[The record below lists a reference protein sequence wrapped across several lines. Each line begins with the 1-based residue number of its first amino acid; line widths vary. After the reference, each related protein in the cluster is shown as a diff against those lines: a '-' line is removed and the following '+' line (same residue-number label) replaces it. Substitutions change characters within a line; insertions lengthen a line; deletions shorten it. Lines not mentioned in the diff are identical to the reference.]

1 MRAKIFLEPK
11 YARLAEARP
20 ALGKGAFFVEVPF
33 ADLAKQYRDCVRDE
47 LQEIWDDILNKASF
61 ILGPQVEA
69 FEQAFAE
76 FCEAKYAVGVGS
88 GTDALILALKALG
101 IGPGDQVIT
110 AANSFV
116 ATAEAIVH
124 AGAAPLF
131 VDIDS
136 DTFNIDVA
144 RIAEAVT
151 DRTRAIIPVH
161 LYGQPADMN
170 PIYEIA
176 NRHGLHVIEDAA
188 QAHGARYHNSSVGC
202 LGKAAC
208 FSFYP
213 GKNLGAYGDA
223 GAVVTNDEAVAM
235 GLKKLRDH
243 GGLIKYQH
251 DLHGYSSRLDTLQA
265 AVLHIKLKH
274 LSKWNGLR
282 REYAAL
288 YNDLLSG
295 IPGIITPRETATA
308 VHVYHLYVIRVEG
321 GKRDSLQRFLGE
333 CGIQTLIHYPKPIPA
348 TRAFAS
354 RNGHKFPRAQKAAE
368 EILSLPLYPELET
381 EQIEYVAECIHRY
394 MTNASDLAHPKSMTQ
409 KIQAAGDVAS
419 VRSS

>member
-1 MRAKIFLEPK
+1 MK
-11 YARLAEARP
+11 
-20 ALGKGAFFVEVPF
+20 VPF
-33 ADLAKQYRDCVRDE
+33 GNLAKQYHDCVRDE
-47 LQEIWDDILNKASF
+47 LQKSWDDILNNASF

-101 IGPGDQVIT
+101 IGAGHEVIT

-124 AGAAPLF
+124 AGAAPVF
-131 VDIDS
+131 VDIDL
-136 DTFNIDVA
+136 DTFNIDVS
-144 RIAEAVT
+144 RIRQAVT

-161 LYGQPADMN
+161 LYGQPADID
-170 PIYEIA
+170 PIHEIA
-176 NRHGLHVIEDAA
+176 NRHSLHVIEDAA
-188 QAHGARYHNSSVGC
+188 QAHGARYQNRSVGC

-223 GAVVTNDEAVAM
+223 GAVVTNEEAVAM

-265 AVLHIKLKH
+265 AVLHVKLKH
-274 LSKWNGLR
+274 LSKWNRTR

-295 IPGIITPRETATA
+295 IPGIIAPREMAGA
-308 VHVYHLYVIRVEG
+308 VHVFHLYVIRVEG

-348 TRAFAS
+348 TEAFAS
-354 RNGHKFPRAQKAAE
+354 LNGHGFPLAQKAAG

-394 MTNASDLAHPKSMTQ
+394 MTNSSDSAHPKSMAQ
-409 KIQAAGDVAS
+409 KIHAAGDGAS